1 MRVRNEGAGVRGR
14 RTSPAAALVPW
25 MVLVFVCGIV
35 GGADSQVRA
44 RRLAV
49 TPPPEAAPASPPL
62 CGGVAGLAAA
72 EAQALAEGAAA
83 ALQEPLTVAVTDRAG
98 RILALY
104 RDGTDASLDDRA
116 LGLARTGAFFSN
128 DQAPLSSRTVRFI
141 SGIHFPP
148 GVSFTPNA
156 ALYSI
161 ENTNRGC
168 DLRVSFD
175 GGQEVPPA
183 RSADGE
189 RLDLRCDTD
198 VQDGCAPGPIT
209 GKNQPL
215 DGDPAAVD
223 PGGIPVFRGGRLLGG
238 IGVAGPA
245 AGAAEFAALAAFDNV
260 PGGGLTP
267 FPDPLPPPGVVFI
280 DGVRLPFVEQVRRP
294 PGTSPGAPAGVF
306 VSGPVDGGCV
316 PEGFLVSPRPSPLGG
331 AVSLSQ
337 AEVERIL
344 AQALDAAERTRA
356 LIRLPI
362 GRRTRMVLAVA
373 DLDGEILGLFRMPD
387 ATVFSIDVAV
397 AKARNVVWF
406 SSPDGKRDLPG
417 LPPDT
422 AVTNR
427 TLSFTSQPLFPP
439 GIDGTP
445 EGPFFRNLFVQDLA
459 EPCSQGT
466 DNRNVLRNG
475 VVFFPGSI
483 PLYRNGVLVGG
494 LGVSGDGVEQDDF
507 VSFEGAEGFRP
518 PEDLWADRVVL
529 DGVRLPFLKLPRNPE
544 D

>member
-1 MRVRNEGAGVRGR
+1 MREIPGIKGSIAARAPWIGMVLLLAFVAGVDG
-14 RTSPAAALVPW
+14 
-25 MVLVFVCGIV
+25 
-35 GGADSQVRA
+35 QVRA
-44 RRLAV
+44 RRLGAV
-49 TPPPEAAPASPPL
+49 SPPPEVAPASPPL
-62 CGGVAGLAAA
+62 CRGVPALTAA
-72 EAQALAEGAAA
+72 EARALAEGAAA
-83 ALQEPLTVAVTDRAG
+83 ALQDASTVAVVDRAG

-104 RDGTDASLDDRA
+104 RNGTSAALDDRA
-116 LGLARTGAFFSN
+116 VGLARTGAFFSN
-128 DQAPLSSRTVRFI
+128 DRAPLSSRTVRFI

-156 ALYSI
+156 ALYGI

-168 DLRVSFD
+168 DLRVPFD
-175 GGQEVPPA
+175 GGQDVPPA
-183 RSADGE
+183 RSVDGE
-189 RLDLRCDTD
+189 LLDLRCDTD
-198 VQDGCAPGPIT
+198 VQDGCGSGPIT
-209 GKNQPL
+209 GKDQPL
-215 DGDPAAVD
+215 DGDSASVD
-223 PGGIPVFRGGRLLGG
+223 PGGIPIFRGGRLLGG
-238 IGVAGPA
+238 VGVAGPVG
-245 AGAAEFAALAAFDNV
+245 GAAEFAALAAFDNV

-267 FPDPLPPPGVVFI
+267 FPNPLPAPGVVFI
-280 DGVRLPFVEQVRRP
+280 DGVRLPFVEQVTRP
-294 PGTSPGAPAGVF
+294 PGTSPGVASGAF
-306 VSGPVDGGCV
+306 AFGPVDGGCV
-316 PEGFLVSPRPSPLGG
+316 AEGFLVSPRPSPLGG
-331 AVSLSQ
+331 ALSLSQ

-344 AQALDAAERTRA
+344 DQAREAAERTRA
-356 LIRLPI
+356 LIRLPL

-417 LPPDT
+417 LPPDI

-427 TLSFTSQPLFPP
+427 TISFTSQPLFPP

-445 EGPFFRNLFVQDLA
+445 EGPFFRSLFEHDLA

-466 DNRNVLRNG
+466 DVRNVLRNG

-518 PEDLWADRVVL
+518 PEDLWADRVLL